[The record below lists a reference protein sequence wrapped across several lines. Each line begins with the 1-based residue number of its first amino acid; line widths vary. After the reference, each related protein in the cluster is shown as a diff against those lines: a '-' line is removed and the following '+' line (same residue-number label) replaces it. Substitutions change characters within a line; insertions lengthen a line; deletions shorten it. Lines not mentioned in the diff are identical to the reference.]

1 MSLLNEDQLN
11 DIMSNVHVCDEDW
24 FEELLRMWND
34 RQTTYQIEIGDD
46 AMLRGDSVHVD
57 GDAVN
62 APAHYQG
69 DKMQCIDAMEAMLTQ
84 DEFRGYLRGNV
95 FKYQWRF
102 REKGGVEDLRK
113 ARWYLDR
120 LIKLENF

>member
-1 MSLLNEDQLN
+1 
-11 DIMSNVHVCDEDW
+11 
-24 FEELLRMWND
+24 
-34 RQTTYQIEIGDD
+34 
-46 AMLRGDSVHVD
+46 
-57 GDAVN
+57 
-62 APAHYQG
+62 
-69 DKMQCIDAMEAMLTQ
+69 MLTQ

-95 FKYQWRF
+95 FKYKWRF

>member
-1 MSLLNEDQLN
+1 MGLLNEKQLD

-34 RQTTYQIEIGDD
+34 RQTTYQIEIGDNI
-46 AMLRGDSVHVD
+46 MLKGDSVHAGDPVD
-57 GDAVN
+57 

-69 DKMQCIDAMEAMLTQ
+69 NKMQCIDAMEAMLSV

-102 REKGGVEDLRK
+102 RDKGGLEDLRK

>member
-1 MSLLNEDQLN
+1 MSTIKTQKLWEYSQESQLY
-11 DIMSNVHVCDEDW
+11 M
-24 FEELLRMWND
+24 
-34 RQTTYQIEIGDD
+34 
-46 AMLRGDSVHVD
+46 GDSVHAGDPVD
-57 GDAVN
+57 

-69 DKMQCIDAMEAMLTQ
+69 DKMQCIDAMEAMLSV

>member
-1 MSLLNEDQLN
+1 MSTIKTQKLWEYPQEAKLY
-11 DIMSNVHVCDEDW
+11 M
-24 FEELLRMWND
+24 
-34 RQTTYQIEIGDD
+34 
-46 AMLRGDSVHVD
+46 GDSVHAGDPVD
-57 GDAVN
+57 

-69 DKMQCIDAMEAMLTQ
+69 DKMQCIDAMEAMLSV
-84 DEFRGYLRGNV
+84 DEFRGYLRGNI

-102 REKGGVEDLRK
+102 RDKGGLEDLRK

>member
-1 MSLLNEDQLN
+1 
-11 DIMSNVHVCDEDW
+11 
-24 FEELLRMWND
+24 
-34 RQTTYQIEIGDD
+34 
-46 AMLRGDSVHVD
+46 MLKGDSVHASDPVD
-57 GDAVN
+57 

-69 DKMQCIDAMEAMLTQ
+69 DKMQCIDAMEAMLSD

-102 REKGGVEDLRK
+102 KEKGGVEDLRK

>member
-1 MSLLNEDQLN
+1 
-11 DIMSNVHVCDEDW
+11 
-24 FEELLRMWND
+24 
-34 RQTTYQIEIGDD
+34 
-46 AMLRGDSVHVD
+46 MLTGDSVHAGDPVD
-57 GDAVN
+57 

-69 DKMQCIDAMEAMLTQ
+69 NKMQCIDAMEAMLSV

-120 LIKLENF
+120 LINLENF

>member
-1 MSLLNEDQLN
+1 MGLLNEKQLD

-34 RQTTYQIEIGDD
+34 RQTTYQIEIGNNI
-46 AMLRGDSVHVD
+46 MIKGDSVHAGDPVD
-57 GDAVN
+57 

-69 DKMQCIDAMEAMLTQ
+69 DKMQCIDAMEAMLSV

-102 REKGGVEDLRK
+102 RDKGGLEDLRK

>member
-1 MSLLNEDQLN
+1 
-11 DIMSNVHVCDEDW
+11 
-24 FEELLRMWND
+24 
-34 RQTTYQIEIGDD
+34 
-46 AMLRGDSVHVD
+46 
-57 GDAVN
+57 
-62 APAHYQG
+62 
-69 DKMQCIDAMEAMLTQ
+69 MEAMLTQ

-102 REKGGVEDLRK
+102 REKGGVEDLCK

>member
-1 MSLLNEDQLN
+1 MGLLNEKQLD

-34 RQTTYQIEIGDD
+34 RQTTYQIEIGGSS
-46 AMLRGDSVHVD
+46 MLKGDSVHESD
-57 GDAVN
+57 SVN